1 MSTREL
7 LIDLGEAAIRTR
19 GFGGFSYADLAAEA
33 GIRKASI
40 HHHFPAKADLGLAVL
55 DRYAVRL
62 EEALGAFRAAQPDAA
77 GALRAAVGLYRDALG
92 DGSSMCLCA
101 AIAGDGERTSEAM
114 LARLAAAN
122 AMVIAWFAQVL
133 RDGAADGSLDVAGGP
148 GQAGT
153 RAAALLAQLQGAQ
166 LLARAGGD
174 PAIFDTATASLMQMV
189 RRA

>member
-7 LIDLGEAAIRTR
+7 LIDLGESAIRTR

-55 DRYAVRL
+55 ERYVARL
-62 EEALGAFRAAQPDAA
+62 QEALAAFRAVQPDAA
-77 GALRAAVGLYRDALG
+77 GAFRAAVSLYRDALG

-101 AIAGDGERTSEAM
+101 AIAGDGERASPAM
-114 LARLAAAN
+114 LDRLAAAN
-122 AMVIAWFAQVL
+122 ALVIDWFAQLL
-133 RDGAADGSLDVAGGP
+133 RDGAADGSLDVPGGP
-148 GQAGT
+148 TQADAL
-153 RAAALLAQLQGAQ
+153 AAAMLAQLQGAQ
-166 LLARAGGD
+166 LLARAGSD
-174 PAIFDTATASLMQMV
+174 PAIFDIATAALMQLV